1 MAQLLVSDV
10 QYAYTVLQ
18 EKDRYS
24 LVRRGLWIVYTKT
37 QTVEMYCAE
46 WYWLHD
52 LPLWL
57 LFFAIIH
64 FSNSSSGLQ
73 SLDSSVI
80 LLNTK
85 RGQHVEC
92 NIILSTQILGT
103 CAVFFSFYTCSGD
116 LFLFRNKSFLLLVYS
131 STVEH
136 TCAHTL
142 PLLFPDF
149 LFSLSSSHPFCKC
162 LRVKKEA
169 SVSAGSRKD
178 ADAKLPHPH
187 LDVVIS

>member
-1 MAQLLVSDV
+1 MDSVH
-10 QYAYTVLQ
+10 
-18 EKDRYS
+18 KNPN
-24 LVRRGLWIVYTKT
+24 
-37 QTVEMYCAE
+37 TVEMYCAE

-57 LFFAIIH
+57 FFFAIIH

-85 RGQHVEC
+85 GGQHVEC
-92 NIILSTQILGT
+92 NVILSTQILGT
-103 CAVFFSFYTCSGD
+103 CAVFFPFYTYLGD
-116 LFLFRNKSFLLLVYS
+116 LFLFRNKRFFLLLVYS

-162 LRVKKEA
+162 LRVKKRPL
-169 SVSAGSRKD
+169 SAQGHART
-178 ADAKLPHPH
+178 PTPNFHIH
-187 LDVVIS
+187 TWTW